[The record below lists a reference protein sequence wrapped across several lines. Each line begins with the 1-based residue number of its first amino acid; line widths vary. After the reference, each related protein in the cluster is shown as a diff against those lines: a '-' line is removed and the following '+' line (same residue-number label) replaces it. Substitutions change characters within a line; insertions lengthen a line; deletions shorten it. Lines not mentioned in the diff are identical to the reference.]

1 MDTAHLKIL
10 IVDDEEEILRL
21 LTTVFEKEG
30 FQHVKTC
37 TTAEQALRLI
47 GSEAFDL
54 ILLDV
59 MLPDKSGF
67 DIFPFIKEKTDAPIF
82 FLTAKDSDLDK
93 LSGFAYGA
101 DDYITKP
108 FNPLEIIARSKAILR
123 RTNMQSKKV
132 EEEDTVLHFG
142 HFHIDLNTAEL
153 FVRNKKVSCTA
164 QVFQLLAYFCKNPN
178 RILTKEQI
186 YENVWEGSG
195 EFVDDNTI
203 MVHIHKIRNKI
214 EENPKNPK
222 ILQTVR
228 GLGYRMVKRN

>member
-132 EEEDTVLHFG
+132 DEEDTVLHFG

-164 QVFQLLAYFCKNPN
+164 QVFQLLTYFCKNPN

-186 YENVWEGSG
+186 YENVWGGSG